1 LESNQDILINGATK
15 ELSIDYGLK
24 LDYETG
30 TTLNFTVS
38 VFDGVEISLNI
49 SNINEFDALNEQQI
63 EDSLSNSI
71 LIEE

>member
-1 LESNQDILINGATK
+1 MESNQDILINGATE
-15 ELSIDYGLK
+15 ELSINHGLK